1 MESDTSDA
9 ANQYLAEQLT
19 AIERCAYFALMTS
32 ERILWPVKTDSV
44 QQHCLDAQW
53 FEPLAALNE
62 RFAKLQDLL
71 GSTMRHVALL
81 LAEPAP
87 AFLHVLVYFE
97 KNAVIASTSN
107 WMRIRKM
114 RNDAAHDYDLD
125 PHATAEHFNQLA
137 ADLPELIATTQR
149 LVLFCREMLSVSPV
163 DDECHLALN
172 CKLLGQ
178 SQ

>member
-1 MESDTSDA
+1 MESDTTDTA
-9 ANQYLAEQLT
+9 KQYLAEQLT

-32 ERILWPVKTDSV
+32 ERILWPVTADSV
-44 QQHCLDAQW
+44 QQHRLDAQW

-71 GSTMRHVALL
+71 GSTMRHVSLL

-114 RNDAAHDYDLD
+114 RNDAAHDYDLN
-125 PHATAEHFNQLA
+125 PIATAEHFNQLV
-137 ADLPELIATTQR
+137 ADLPEMIAPTQR
-149 LVLFCREMLSVSPV
+149 LVFFCREILAVLPV
-163 DDECHLALN
+163 DDECHHALLR
-172 CKLLGQ
+172 KLLEQ
-178 SQ
+178 NR